1 MFPIYGKPI
10 IQHVINRVKKSK
22 FVKKLVVAT
31 SNNIKDDQLAD
42 YLSKLKVNIYRGELK
57 NVSRRMLDVANLYKA
72 KYFIRI
78 SGDSPL
84 IDHKL
89 IDKLGGIYNKH
100 RGKYEIITNV
110 FPRSFPK
117 GQSVELIKTQILK
130 ENIHLFG
137 NLELEHVTKYFYKNY
152 KHFKIKNF
160 RNLSKNNL
168 LKLSI
173 DTKQDLKNLLYY
185 FNKNDK
191 FKKFKIIK

>member
-1 MFPIYGKPI
+1 MLAIIQARSNSKRFKNKVMFPIYGKPI

-110 FPRSFPK
+110 FPWLSSA
-117 GQSVELIKTQILK
+117 QHSSQNIKLKQIL
-130 ENIHLFG
+130 N
-137 NLELEHVTKYFYKNY
+137 
-152 KHFKIKNF
+152 
-160 RNLSKNNL
+160 
-168 LKLSI
+168 
-173 DTKQDLKNLLYY
+173 
-185 FNKNDK
+185 
-191 FKKFKIIK
+191 